1 MEIQEFLTLIALLLF
16 SYFSS
21 YVNLKTNYALVK
33 FLSHHIV
40 IASWLLAGYLLV
52 ITLIRMFGEG

>member
-21 YVNLKTNYALVK
+21 YVNLKTGSLILK
-33 FLSHHIV
+33 LLSVYIMT
-40 IASWLLAGYLLV
+40 ASWLLAGYLIIIV
-52 ITLIRMFGEG
+52 LIRMFRGG